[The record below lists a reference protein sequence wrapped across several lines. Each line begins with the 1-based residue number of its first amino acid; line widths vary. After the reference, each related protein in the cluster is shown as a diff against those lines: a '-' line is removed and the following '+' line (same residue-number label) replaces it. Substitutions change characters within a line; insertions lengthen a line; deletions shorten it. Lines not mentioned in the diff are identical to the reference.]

1 MGETEASELLIHRMA
16 TDVELFAILL
26 FPHYCEMEFN
36 QFHLDMFAAFK
47 FGERKIRRV
56 RAAPRG
62 SAKST
67 IVTLIRPIH
76 DLCYG
81 NEKFIL
87 FVSSTEVLAN
97 KKLKDIR
104 AEILSNT
111 DLQDW
116 FGVRFDTKKVAE
128 SNFTALSDMGECH
141 FAASGKGS
149 QIRGIR
155 YKQWRPSK
163 LIFDDFESSDETAN
177 DLLRRKTEDIYK
189 EEFGKTGNQFTNIDF
204 VGTVLH
210 KDALLPNLINNPAYD
225 AALYKSVISWAER
238 EDLWND
244 WRKIYRNLDN
254 KNRVN
259 EAMTFFLERKDEM
272 LRGTKV
278 LWPEKEDYY
287 ALMLDYE
294 EIGKRAFYKERQND
308 PLGNDE
314 QIFENI
320 HWYHEHNDG
329 IVIES
334 NDKFVPFSSFNR
346 TAVGAIDPS
355 TGQTK
360 AKAGK
365 LGDFSVILT
374 GFKYDSRLLV
384 HHDWTKRAA
393 PTKYIQEIFNLHERF
408 KYNKFSVETN
418 LYRGLLLPNLVDER
432 KRRESKGK
440 ELIQLPFYDVVQ
452 TENKHERIHRLEP
465 KVNHGYALFN
475 RALSKDFKDMLEGYP
490 FHTND
495 DGPDCVEILWNTV
508 NNVYKASPISLDN
521 MAV

>member
-1 MGETEASELLIHRMA
+1 MA
-16 TDVELFAILL
+16 TDVELYSVLF

-36 QFHLDMFAAFK
+36 QFHLDMFKSFK

-67 IVTLIRPIH
+67 IVTLIRPLH

-81 NEKFIL
+81 SEKFIL
-87 FVSSTEVLAN
+87 FVSATEVLAN

-104 AEILSNT
+104 AEVLSNT
-111 DLQDW
+111 DLQAW
-116 FGVRFDTKKVAE
+116 FGVRFETKKVAE
-128 SNFTALSDMGECH
+128 SNFTAVSECGECH

-155 YKQWRPSK
+155 YKQFRPSK
-163 LIFDDFESSDETAN
+163 LIFDDFEQSDETAN
-177 DLLRRKTEDIYK
+177 DLLRKKTEDTFK

-210 KDALLPNLINNPAYD
+210 KDALLPNLIINPAYD
-225 AALYKSVISWAER
+225 GALYKSVISWADR
-238 EDLWND
+238 EDLWEN
-244 WRKIYRNLDN
+244 WRSIYRNIEN
-254 KNRVN
+254 KNRTQ
-259 EAMTFFLERKDEM
+259 EALDYFKSNNSEM
-272 LRGTKV
+272 LKGTKV

-287 ALMLDYE
+287 TLMLDLE

-308 PLGNDE
+308 PLGVDE
-314 QIFENI
+314 QIFERI
-320 HWYHEHNDG
+320 HWYKEVDG
-329 IVIES
+329 GIQIES
-334 NDKFVPFSSFNR
+334 TGTIIKWEMLKH

-360 AKAGK
+360 AKQGK
-365 LGDFSVILT
+365 LGDFSVVLT
-374 GFKYDSRLLV
+374 GFQDPMKRLLV

-393 PTKYIQEIFNLHERF
+393 PTKYIQEIFNLHDKF
-408 KYNKFSVETN
+408 NYNKFSVETN

-432 KRRESKGK
+432 KRREKESGK
-440 ELIQLPFYDVVQ
+440 LLKIPFYDVVQ

-465 KVNHGYALFN
+465 KVNHGYILFN
-475 RALSKDFKDMLEGYP
+475 RALSKEFKDMLEGYP

-495 DGPDCVEILWNTV
+495 DGPDCLEILWNTI
-508 NNVYKASPISLDN
+508 NNVYKAAPISMDN
-521 MAV
+521 MAT